1 MPKRCL
7 RKKGRGPWQ
16 RNVVYIYMI
25 LGKRRWRQEET
36 RDRSHL
42 IFFYQVFLF
51 GAFKK
56 KNRQINF
63 AWSFLLVHIHFTPS
77 EGPKKLCKLL
87 FSYFIL
93 KLDRGKWPSSMVR
106 LHDLWCKPTLSRRW
120 VLPQVCPPTQSF
132 GLSSTHKLLRI
143 ENFLDQTFQD
153 YSSFKFA

>member
-1 MPKRCL
+1 MAKKCCL
-7 RKKGRGPWQ
+7 
-16 RNVVYIYMI
+16 YIYDFGEEKMKTR
-25 LGKRRWRQEET
+25 GNKRSVT
-36 RDRSHL
+36 LD
-42 IFFYQVFLF
+42 FFFQVFLF

-56 KNRQINF
+56 KTNRQINS